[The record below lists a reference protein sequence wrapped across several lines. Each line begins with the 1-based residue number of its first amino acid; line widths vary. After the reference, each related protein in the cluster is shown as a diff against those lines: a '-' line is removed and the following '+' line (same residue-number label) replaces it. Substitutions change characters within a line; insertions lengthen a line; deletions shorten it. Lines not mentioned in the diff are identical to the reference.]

1 MSGPGIALNLEQFKA
16 SFPFHF
22 GFLHQHGVA
31 LDQLILN
38 GRDHQPVPQLDVGA
52 LLAFLNPL
60 SPTWRTGDVGRLEWP
75 HFM

>member
-22 GFLHQHGVA
+22 GFLHQHGVV
-31 LDQLILN
+31 LDRLILI

-60 SPTWRTGDVGRLEWP
+60 SRRGW
-75 HFM
+75 